1 MCVCGIFFPTHHEMW
16 LGYYPSEFLSFVLLW
31 VARDLFQYLRKHRE
45 KSLIYASVA
54 LLYAQIPP
62 SNATWPLQRRQ
73 RRPTTLTVPLQHHL
87 LMRDQLWTP
96 LSKSRIWSSFCSSS
110 CPVEATW
117 LDVSSSYVAPD
128 WWMWHCRGEASASR
142 SFNVLLHIK
151 QQCLGSRYSL
161 SLHCNNHIYLLP
173 SRAGTY
179 WHVKA
184 TCINT
189 SATKSQVQPN
199 EIKIASPL

>member
-62 SNATWPLQRRQ
+62 SNATWPLQRMQ

-151 QQCLGSRYSL
+151 QQCLVHERAWGPGIHYRYTVIITFTCYPQELALTGMSKPHALIHQQL
-161 SLHCNNHIYLLP
+161 SHKY
-173 SRAGTY
+173 
-179 WHVKA
+179 
-184 TCINT
+184 
-189 SATKSQVQPN
+189 SQMR
-199 EIKIASPL
+199 

>member
-1 MCVCGIFFPTHHEMW
+1 MHISVRNGHENLLMCVCGIFFPTHHEMW

-96 LSKSRIWSSFCSSS
+96 LSKSRIWSSFAPPPALRKPLGLMSAPVMLRLTGECGIVEVRPLHRGVSMYFSISNSS
-110 CPVEATW
+110 V
-117 LDVSSSYVAPD
+117 
-128 WWMWHCRGEASASR
+128 
-142 SFNVLLHIK
+142 
-151 QQCLGSRYSL
+151 
-161 SLHCNNHIYLLP
+161 
-173 SRAGTY
+173 
-179 WHVKA
+179 
-184 TCINT
+184 
-189 SATKSQVQPN
+189 
-199 EIKIASPL
+199 